1 MVEAVQAH
9 RAVDRGTALALA
21 REALVQVGM
30 PAPERRLK
38 AYPHELSG
46 GMRQRIAIAIAF
58 LNKPNLIIADEPTTA
73 LDVTIQAQILHE
85 VQQLCRQ
92 TGTAMIWITHD
103 LAVVSALA
111 DRIAVMYA
119 GRIVESGRTEDVIE
133 RPLHPYTRGLIG
145 SVPSR
150 NRSSTGRRG
159 SRLTQIPGLPPS
171 LMHLPAG
178 CAFRPRCERATAEC
192 GVEPAERTVGHGRS
206 LRCFH
211 PLLEE
216 AAT

>member
-1 MVEAVQAH
+1 
-9 RAVDRGTALALA
+9 
-21 REALVQVGM
+21 M

-58 LNKPNLIIADEPTTA
+58 LNKPDLIIADEPTTA

-85 VQQLCRQ
+85 VQALCRQ

-103 LAVVSALA
+103 LAVVAALA
-111 DRIAVMYA
+111 DRVAVMYA
-119 GRIVESGRTEDVIE
+119 GRIVETGRTDEVID

-145 SVPSR
+145 SVPSH
-150 NRSSTGRRG
+150 NRRG
-159 SRLTQIPGLPPS
+159 ARLAQIPGMPPS
-171 LMHLPAG
+171 LANLPAG
-178 CAFRPRCERATAEC
+178 CAFRPRCERAS
-192 GVEPAERTVGHGRS
+192 ERCRVQPDERSTGSGRL

-211 PLLEE
+211 PLLE
-216 AAT
+216 TVS